1 MQEQE
6 LILQLKSANEQ
17 AFKHLVATYQ
27 QRVYNTALGLLQQES
42 DAEDIAQEVFIQ
54 VYKSIAQFKGDAA
67 LATWLYRITVTKSLD
82 FLRSKKRKKR
92 FGFIT
97 NMFGNDNTPIY
108 EPPNFHHPGVA
119 MDKKEDA
126 ALLFEAIGQ
135 LPQNQQTAFILNK
148 LEDCS
153 YIEIADIMKVTEGA
167 VDSLLQRAKQNL
179 RKNLALKDIYTESK
193 G

>member
-1 MQEQE
+1 LQEKE
-6 LILQLKSANEQ
+6 LILLLKSADEQ
-17 AFKHLVATYQ
+17 AFRQLVALYQ
-27 QRVYNTALGLLQQES
+27 HRVYNTALGLLQQES

-54 VYKSIAQFKGDAA
+54 VYKSIGQFKGDAA

-82 FLRSKKRKKR
+82 FLRSRKRKKR

-97 NMFGNDNTPIY
+97 NLFGNENTPVY
-108 EPPNFHHPGVA
+108 EPQNFHHPGVSL
-119 MDKKEDA
+119 DKKEDA
-126 ALLFEAIGQ
+126 ALLFEAISQ

-153 YIEIADIMKVTEGA
+153 YTEIAEIMQVSSGA

-179 RKNLALKDIYTESK
+179 RKNIALKNIHE

>member
-1 MQEQE
+1 LQEQE
-6 LILQLKSANEQ
+6 LILQLKNANEQ
-17 AFKHLVATYQ
+17 AFRHLVATYQ
-27 QRVYNTALGLLQQES
+27 QRVYNTALGLLQQEA

-54 VYKSIAQFKGDAA
+54 VYKSITQFKGDAA

-97 NMFGNDNTPIY
+97 NLFGSDNTPMY
-108 EPPNFHHPGVA
+108 EPQNFHHPGVA

-126 ALLFEAIGQ
+126 ALLFEAISQ

-153 YIEIADIMKVTEGA
+153 YIEIAEIMQVSAGA

-179 RKNLALKDIYTESK
+179 RKNIALKNIHE